1 MAYIGLARKYRPQT
15 FSDLIGQEIIVR
27 ILQNSLKTGKVSHAY
42 VFSGP
47 KGVGKTSTARI
58 LAKALNCI
66 QKENAPCDNCPS
78 CLSIKEGKAMSV
90 IEIDAASHTSVENIR
105 DLRENVRY
113 ASAEGNYKVYI
124 IDEAHMLSQ
133 AAFNAFLK
141 TLEEPP
147 SHVVFVLAT
156 TEPRKIPITVLSRCQ
171 HLQFKR
177 IPLELIKERL
187 KFICQQEGI
196 KANEE
201 ALYIIASYSEG
212 SMRDALTLL
221 DQISSFS
228 EEITTDDVN
237 LLIGNIDYVILHEIA
252 NQVING
258 DKHNIV
264 KIIEELNDKG
274 TDFKILI
281 RDLIQFLRNLL
292 VAKITGNSRINV
304 SESQSKLLENLC
316 KTTSEEHLILLLK
329 ELINAETSVKTSL
342 FPRIILEVTLLR
354 LSLLSNFKSINK
366 TIEELKNKGETE
378 AARELIENTQNVKTC
393 EIQFDKNQDKS
404 KESIAD
410 KWSKLLEK
418 LEAQNHVLAMKIKHA
433 EFKFDDNEIKLIY
446 NGGAS
451 LYAESVKE
459 GILEIKELLKE
470 FIPDVNITI
479 HEKETKR
486 KDIKQEA
493 INNPLVKQAL
503 QLFEGRIYKITPKKG
518 GNNV

>member
-1 MAYIGLARKYRPQT
+1 MAYLGLARKYRPQK

-27 ILQNSLKTGKVSHAY
+27 ILQNSLKTGKVSQAY

-78 CLSIKEGKAMSV
+78 CLSIREGKAMNV

-187 KFICQQEGI
+187 KFICEQEGI

-201 ALYIIASYSEG
+201 ALYMIASYSEG
-212 SMRDALTLL
+212 SMRDALTML
-221 DQISSFS
+221 DQLSSFS
-228 EEITTDDVN
+228 DEITTDSLI
-237 LLIGNIDYVILHEIA
+237 LLIGSIDYSILHELT
-252 NQVING
+252 NQIING
-258 DKHNIV
+258 DKHSIV

-274 TDFKILI
+274 TDFKILV

-292 VAKITGNSRINV
+292 VAKITGNYRINS
-304 SESQSKLLENLC
+304 SESQSQLIENLC
-316 KTTSEEHLILLLK
+316 KVTSEEHLILILK
-329 ELINAETSVKTSL
+329 ELINAEPFVKTSL

-354 LSLLSNFKSINK
+354 LSLLSHFKSINE
-366 TIEELKNKGETE
+366 TIEQLKNKGQTDEETE
-378 AARELIENTQNVKTC
+378 LIV
-393 EIQFDKNQDKS
+393 DKNQNKSQDKS

-410 KWSKLLEK
+410 KWSEFLEK
-418 LEAQNHVLAMKIKHA
+418 LENQNHVLAMKIKHA
-433 EFKFDDNEIKLIY
+433 EFKFDNNEIKLIY

-451 LYAESVKE
+451 LYADSVRE
-459 GILEIKELLKE
+459 GILEIQGLLKE
-470 FIPDVNITI
+470 FIHDVKITI
-479 HEKETKR
+479 HEKEIKR
-486 KDIKQEA
+486 KDINQEA